1 MCDDKDNWYRIQDY
15 GTSNTCTWIPGTAGK
30 KTLYVDVKD
39 SDGSIKR
46 AELLYEVKNKEV
58 PLTVKFTASP
68 SASAASGS
76 EVKLTAEASGGNGK
90 YTYKFLV
97 CDDKDN
103 WYRIQDYG
111 TSNTCTWVP
120 GATGKKILYVDVKD
134 SNGSVKRAGL
144 SYEIKNKEVPLTVK
158 FTASPSASTTSGSQ
172 VKLIAEASGGSGK
185 YTYKFIIYSKE
196 SGWYKLRDF
205 AESNTYIWNTGA
217 SGDKTLYVDVKDS
230 NRSVKRAEL
239 SYEIKNKEAPLTVKF
254 TTSPSV
260 STASGSQVKL
270 IAEASGGSGKYTYK
284 FIIYSKESGWY
295 KLRDFAESNTYIW
308 NTGASG
314 DKTLYVDVKDS
325 NGSVKRAELSYEI
338 KDKEVPLT
346 VKLTANPSTSV
357 TSGSEVKLTAE
368 ARGGSGKYTYKFLV
382 CDDKNNWYK
391 IQDYGISNTC
401 TWIPG
406 ATGKKTLYVDA
417 KDSTGT
423 VKRTE
428 LGFEVSD
435 PAKVHEGELPEVISE
450 EKTDE
455 LPNAQEKDTKKLPD
469 IQKEISEQENGEKLF
484 SDVFSD
490 GTSPDRT
497 KEETFTSE

>member
-1 MCDDKDNWYRIQDY
+1 M
-15 GTSNTCTWIPGTAGK
+15 
-30 KTLYVDVKD
+30 
-39 SDGSIKR
+39 
-46 AELLYEVKNKEV
+46 
-58 PLTVKFTASP
+58 KFTA
-68 SASAASGS
+68 
-76 EVKLTAEASGGNGK
+76 
-90 YTYKFLV
+90 
-97 CDDKDN
+97 
-103 WYRIQDYG
+103 
-111 TSNTCTWVP
+111 
-120 GATGKKILYVDVKD
+120 
-134 SNGSVKRAGL
+134 
-144 SYEIKNKEVPLTVK
+144 
-158 FTASPSASTTSGSQ
+158 
-172 VKLIAEASGGSGK
+172 
-185 YTYKFIIYSKE
+185 
-196 SGWYKLRDF
+196 
-205 AESNTYIWNTGA
+205 
-217 SGDKTLYVDVKDS
+217 
-230 NRSVKRAEL
+230 
-239 SYEIKNKEAPLTVKF
+239 
-254 TTSPSV
+254 SPSV

-284 FIIYSKESGWY
+284 FIVYSKEGGWY

-314 DKTLYVDVKDS
+314 DKILYVDVKDS

-368 ARGGSGKYTYKFLV
+368 ASGGSGKYTYKFLV

-391 IQDYGISNTC
+391 IQDYGISNIC

-428 LGFEVSD
+428 LGFEVLD

-450 EKTDE
+450 EKTEE
-455 LPNAQEKDTKKLPD
+455 LTNAQEKDTKELPD
-469 IQKEISEQENGEKLF
+469 IQKEISEQENGENLF

-490 GTSPDRT
+490 GTSPDQT